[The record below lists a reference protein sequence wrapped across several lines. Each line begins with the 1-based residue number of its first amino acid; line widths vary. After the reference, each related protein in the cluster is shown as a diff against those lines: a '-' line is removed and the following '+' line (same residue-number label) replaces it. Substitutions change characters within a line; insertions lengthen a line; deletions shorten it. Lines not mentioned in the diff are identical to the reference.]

1 MFRVELKQRDGS
13 DDSALAVAVAGI
25 EQEYR
30 SAEAALK
37 SVLPPARSYAV
48 QAGKGL
54 WLRIFHNGDSQP
66 VFGTLV
72 P

>member
-1 MFRVELKQRDGS
+1 MFRVELKQRDGG
-13 DDSALAVAVAGI
+13 DDRALAVAIAEI

-37 SVLPPARSYAV
+37 SVLPSARRYAV
-48 QAGKGL
+48 QARKGL
-54 WLRIFHNGDSQP
+54 WLRIYDADSQP